1 MGFLG
6 LHMSNEEHVT
16 KRLASLEARIME
28 LTVQL
33 VALGDQQMLDHQRLL
48 RLEQTRATVTR
59 PTTFSERFSR
69 FWGSRVS

>member
-6 LHMSNEEHVT
+6 MGNDDNIT

-33 VALGDQQMLDHQRLL
+33 VALGDQQVIDHQRLL

-59 PTTFSERFSR
+59 PTTLSERFSR